1 MKILV
6 FSDSHGRESY
16 LRDALNAHPD
26 ADAAVF
32 LGDGA
37 ADAADVFASYPA
49 LPHRIL
55 AGNCDSR
62 LALSAAGIPA
72 EAEALLNFGGLRF
85 WALHGHTEHVKSG
98 YDRLIARASEMKAD
112 AVLFGHTHIP
122 ENSFVQDA
130 LTPARRILLFN
141 PGSIGLSFSH
151 SYGVI
156 HVVNAQI
163 SAAHGYLYPKR

>member
-6 FSDSHGRESY
+6 FSDSHGHAEY
-16 LRDALNAHPD
+16 LRAALAAHRT

-37 ADAADVFASYPA
+37 SDAAAAFSDF
-49 LPHRIL
+49 PHIPHCIL

-62 LALSAAGIPA
+62 LALSAAGIDA
-72 EAEALLNFGGLRF
+72 QQQALLNFGGLRF
-85 WALHGHTEHVKSG
+85 LALHGHTAHVKSG
-98 YDRLIARASEMKAD
+98 YGGLLRLASDSGAD

-122 ENSFVQDA
+122 ENSFI
-130 LTPARRILLFN
+130 PAPSGLERRLLLFN
-141 PGSIGLSFSH
+141 PGSIGLSDSH

-156 HVVNAQI
+156 HVVDGQI
-163 SAAHGYLYPKR
+163 SAAHGYLYP